1 MTIGEVIRDY
11 CARHG
16 LSFREFAIRCD
27 ISNGYISNL
36 ANGTP
41 SRSSGKPLKVSPK
54 TLSKLANGM
63 NMTLDD
69 LLNTLDSDSII
80 PQQTAEE
87 AIPAE
92 YEDKYNAAFALM
104 GEVRDLSSEEIND
117 VLNFVKFVKSKRN

>member
-1 MTIGEVIRDY
+1 MTIGEVIRNY
-11 CARHG
+11 CARQG

-69 LLNTLDSDSII
+69 LLNMLDSGSVI

-92 YEDKYNAAFALM
+92 YEDNSAILFSACFWSYKLFFIRVLAL
-104 GEVRDLSSEEIND
+104 
-117 VLNFVKFVKSKRN
+117 F